1 MVVLGGREVKI
12 VGQDKK
18 KKRAAYSP
26 FLFLIILCLFLQP
39 VLVGAQQEGTVTVR
53 IKDVARLEEDRNNQL
68 TGFGLVVGLNGTGDG
83 SQGFA
88 LDMVLNFL
96 AHHGFTVDQ
105 SNLRVRNIAAVALSA
120 TLPMYKKSGD
130 ELEVTVS
137 SIGDAK
143 SLQGG
148 ILLQSPLT
156 GADGNVY
163 AVAQGPVVVG
173 GFTAESSRGSRQ
185 TANQPTVGFTQ
196 AIVEREVP
204 VEQKTDALRWVLAN
218 PDYTTAQR
226 VAETINTYW
235 GEELASP
242 ETKAAIR
249 VALPEDYRHNP
260 VAFIA
265 TLENLPITQEQ
276 TAKVVV
282 NPRTGT
288 VVFDENVRIAP
299 VAVTRGNI
307 TLRIGSQRKAGQ
319 TLSASGQE
327 ENPAGKTEEGSL
339 VALPAGTSLA
349 EIVRALNAVGA
360 TPQDI
365 INLIIAIDQAGALY
379 GVLEIR

>member
-1 MVVLGGREVKI
+1 M

-18 KKRAAYSP
+18 KSRTAHSL
-26 FLFLIILCLFLQP
+26 FLFLMILGFLLWP
-39 VLVGAQQEGTVTVR
+39 AAVGAQQEEAVTVR

-88 LDMVLNFL
+88 LEMVLNYL

-120 TLPMYKKSGD
+120 TLPMYKTGGD

-148 ILLQSPLT
+148 ILLQSPLV

-173 GFTAESSRGSRQ
+173 GYTAETRKGSKQ
-185 TANQPTVGFTQ
+185 TTNQPTVGFTQ

-204 VEQKTDALRWVLAN
+204 VEQRTDALRWVLAN
-218 PDYTTAQR
+218 PDYSTANK

-235 GEELASP
+235 GEELAFP

-249 VALPEDYRHNP
+249 VTIPEAYRQNP

-307 TLRIGSQRKAGQ
+307 TVRITAQK
-319 TLSASGQE
+319 TLSQPAPLSGGRTVVGTE
-327 ENPAGKTEEGSL
+327 ENLEVTEEGGTL

>member
-1 MVVLGGREVKI
+1 VIVLGQRN
-12 VGQDKK
+12 KK
-18 KKRAAYSP
+18 QRLAARCP
-26 FLFLIILCLFLQP
+26 FLLLILVVFLVVP
-39 VLVGAQQEGTVTVR
+39 AAAAQETGDIPVR
-53 IKDVARLEEDRNNQL
+53 IKDVARLVEDRPNQL

-105 SNLRVRNIAAVALSA
+105 TNIRVRNVAAVALSA
-120 TLPMYKKSGD
+120 TLPMYKQNGD

-156 GADGNVY
+156 GADGRVY

-173 GFTAESSRGSRQ
+173 GFTAETRRGSRQ
-185 TANQPTVGFTQ
+185 TTNQPTVGMVQ
-196 AIVEREVP
+196 AIVENTVP
-204 VEQKTDALRWVLAN
+204 VQPGMDNALRWVLAN
-218 PDYTTAQR
+218 PDYSTANRMAQ
-226 VAETINTYW
+226 AINTYL
-235 GEELASP
+235 GAELAVP
-242 ETKAAIR
+242 ESKAEVR
-249 VALPEDYRHNP
+249 VTIPEAYRQNP
-260 VAFIA
+260 VGFIA
-265 TLENLPITQEQ
+265 LIENIQITQEQ
-276 TAKVVV
+276 RARVVV

-288 VVFDENVRIAP
+288 IVFDENVRIAP

-307 TLRIGSQRKAGQ
+307 TVRVTTGQRVVQ
-319 TLSASGQE
+319 PPPLSAGE
-327 ENPAGKTEEGSL
+327 TVVTTDETLEVTAEPGTL
-339 VALPAGTSLA
+339 VALPAGTSLD

-379 GVLEIR
+379 GELEIR